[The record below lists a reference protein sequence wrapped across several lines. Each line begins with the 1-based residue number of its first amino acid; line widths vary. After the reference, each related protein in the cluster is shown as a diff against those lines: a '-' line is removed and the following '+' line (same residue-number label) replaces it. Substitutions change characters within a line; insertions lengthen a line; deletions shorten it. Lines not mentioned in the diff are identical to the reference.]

1 MKILLASLSLK
12 KRIAIFSTD
21 YNQQM
26 QVIEILNYTISNNIK
41 ESGGVA
47 IDKEQQRSQRLEPE
61 RLITFQKGQGFHMK
75 KKS

>member
-1 MKILLASLSLK
+1 
-12 KRIAIFSTD
+12 
-21 YNQQM
+21 M

-47 IDKEQQRSQRLEPE
+47 IDKEQQRSQRFEPE

-75 KKS
+75 KKIITMNGIKVPKSWLFVSLKLLNI